1 MANNDTASQKNAD
14 DLVREAYLLPVA
26 ERAADAAQWA
36 QGIEAGRARRM
47 DDPMTDVRALQRVSI
62 GLLEAALARG
72 IKFPEQEWTDPAID
86 PIGAIRQAG
95 GIAALLAP
103 AFRAVDL
110 RS

>member
-1 MANNDTASQKNAD
+1 MAEMAD

-36 QGIEAGRARRM
+36 QGIEVGQARRM

-72 IKFPEQEWTDPAID
+72 INFPHQKWVDPAVD
-86 PIGAIRQAG
+86 PLGAVRQAG

-103 AFRAVDL
+103 AFLAQGAP
-110 RS
+110 